1 MFQIFLGGEPMGRG
15 SLGALALGVWQGAQ
29 WWVLLS
35 VSTSPMEWAA
45 RGGLNLSFS
54 SMDPPARHTHEKA
67 RTKYQ

>member
-35 VSTSPMEWAA
+35 VSTSPME
-45 RGGLNLSFS
+45 
-54 SMDPPARHTHEKA
+54 
-67 RTKYQ
+67 